1 MREPEAKYL
10 EVSEGRL
17 YNWCFTKR
25 LLYREE
31 EEEEE
36 KEEEEKEEK
45 EEEKEEKKKKVV
57 LSLCKTI
64 KFKVSGKLFQER
76 QNNLLNLKKT

>member
-36 KEEEEKEEK
+36 EEEKEEK
-45 EEEKEEKKKKVV
+45 EEKKGKKEEGCSF
-57 LSLCKTI
+57 SL
-64 KFKVSGKLFQER
+64 
-76 QNNLLNLKKT
+76 